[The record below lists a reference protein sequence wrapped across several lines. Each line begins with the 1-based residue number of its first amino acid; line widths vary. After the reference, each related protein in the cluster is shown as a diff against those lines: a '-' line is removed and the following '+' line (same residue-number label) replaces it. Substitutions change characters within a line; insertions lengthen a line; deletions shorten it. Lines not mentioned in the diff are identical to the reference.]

1 MPLPFDPIDEAARQ
15 WGLRWDGVP
24 AMHAVT
30 SLMRVQQLVLGR
42 LDAILRPHGLT
53 FARYEALVLLCF
65 SSRGALPLGKMG
77 ERLQVHPTSITSI
90 VQRLEGDGLVT
101 RRPHPV
107 DGRAVLAEVTEAG
120 RALVER
126 ATADLVGVDFGLGAL
141 TDQQL
146 GDLSALLAPVRRAA
160 GDFA

>member
-1 MPLPFDPIDEAARQ
+1 MGIV
-15 WGLRWDGVP
+15 LRE
-24 AMHAVT
+24 
-30 SLMRVQQLVLGR
+30 
-42 LDAILRPHGLT
+42 DAP
-53 FARYEALVLLCF
+53 V
-65 SSRGALPLGKMG
+65 
-77 ERLQVHPTSITSI
+77 
-90 VQRLEGDGLVT
+90 EGDGLVT

-107 DGRAVLAEVTEAG
+107 DGRAVLAQVTEAG